1 MAKPRKVQVV
11 KTPEPSPSVTPEIL
25 ATPEAVQQPPV
36 NQVVPT
42 PDPAPAPV
50 PPPVAPKAV
59 ITTNVVIPAVVHP
72 APDEAPG
79 EWKEKKIM
87 ITGDLPAHT
96 APKKVHGNG
105 LKGMMTLTNLEKYQ
119 AEAFARNEAG
129 NG

>member
-11 KTPEPSPSVTPEIL
+11 ETPVITPSVTPEIS

-36 NQVVPT
+36 NQVVP
-42 PDPAPAPV
+42 APAPV
-50 PPPVAPKAV
+50 PVPKAV

-87 ITGDLPAHT
+87 TTGDLPAHT

-105 LKGMMTLTNLEKYQ
+105 LKGMMTLTNLERHQ
-119 AEAFARNEAG
+119 REAE